1 MFVVPS
7 LIVGFLCSL
16 LALSGINKFLFDKST
31 GMGNSALPSSFAVV
45 QALIVGLIIPLLSS
59 IAPI

>member
-7 LIVGFLCSL
+7 LIMGFLFSL
-16 LALSGINKFLFDKST
+16 LALHGINKSLFEKDS
-31 GMGNSALPSSFAVV
+31 GMGDSALPSGFAVV